1 MNVSDSNARDLLA
14 TAERAGGDGAR
25 LAHVA
30 SRATSL
36 YSVAVGVLVATFL
49 LISVY
54 VFPLGVLGLT
64 LGLTAGY
71 LTALTGAVILY
82 TRLRIGSP
90 AGWGKRYYIGFS
102 ITIAL
107 YLAGI
112 FIATGAGWTSPLFWA
127 AYAIL
132 VALPVSVAGVMK
144 SSR

>member
-1 MNVSDSNARDLLA
+1 MNVSDSAARELLA
-14 TAERAGGDGAR
+14 AAERADGDGAQLR
-25 LAHVA
+25 RVT
-30 SRATSL
+30 SRVTSI

-49 LISVY
+49 LVSVY
-54 VFPLGVLGLT
+54 VFPLGVPGLT
-64 LGLTAGY
+64 IGLTVGY
-71 LTALTGAVILY
+71 VIALTVAVILY
-82 TRLRIGSP
+82 ARLRVGSP

-107 YLAGI
+107 YVAGI

-132 VALPVSVAGVMK
+132 VALPVSVAGVTK

>member
-1 MNVSDSNARDLLA
+1 MAVSGSNARDLLA
-14 TAERAGGDGAR
+14 AAERADGDGAR
-25 LAHVA
+25 LARAA
-30 SRATSL
+30 SRVTSF

-49 LISVY
+49 LVSVF
-54 VFPLGVLGLT
+54 VFPLEVLGLT
-64 LGLTAGY
+64 IGLTAGY
-71 LTALTGAVILY
+71 LIALTAAVILY
-82 TRLRIGSP
+82 ARLRVGAP

-112 FIATGAGWTSPLFWA
+112 FIATGAGWTFPLFWA

-132 VALPVSVAGVMK
+132 VALPVSVGGSMK